1 MSWHYLQEGGGSIL
15 AAELLGWRT
24 VAAVELDAG
33 ARQIIFDRQRDG
45 IIKPFPIWDDVTT
58 FDGKP
63 WAGNGWVPAVA
74 ARAVRMLGRLNA

>member
-1 MSWHYLQEGGGSIL
+1 M

-63 WAGNGWVPAVA
+63 WAGSVDVVTGGFQQW
-74 ARAVRMLGRLNA
+74 RQEQCECLGG